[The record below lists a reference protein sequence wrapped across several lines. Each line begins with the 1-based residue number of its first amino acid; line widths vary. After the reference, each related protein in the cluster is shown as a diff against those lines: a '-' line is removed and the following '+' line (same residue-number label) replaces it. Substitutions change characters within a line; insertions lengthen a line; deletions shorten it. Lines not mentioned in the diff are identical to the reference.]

1 METNVKTDKK
11 GKKARKH
18 EVEAEAPAVDTPTV
32 GDVVAEGAA
41 GKGTGAPRPRKWD
54 YGIIPE
60 AQIVRQA
67 AEASVKKEVAEAWGY
82 TDDNP
87 TVAEYTKRGGDRHGL
102 RVLSRRGLIKIVH
115 PDGTEFPREYVKA
128 EKPEATEG
136 GETAE

>member
-11 GKKARKH
+11 GKKAKKYEDA
-18 EVEAEAPAVDTPTV
+18 EVVTTAPAPEADSPEAPTL
-32 GDVVAEGAA
+32 
-41 GKGTGAPRPRKWD
+41 GTKGAPRPRKWD
-54 YGIIPE
+54 YGILPE

-67 AEASVKKEVAEAWGY
+67 EDASVKKDIAEAWGY

-87 TVAEYTKRGGDRHGL
+87 TVEEYTKRGGDRHGL

-128 EKPEATEG
+128 EKPEADEG
-136 GETAE
+136 EGEEQ